1 MFLYPVPSKIESGER
16 TFDYS
21 DRTVIIA
28 AVGPDPLLRDA
39 ILRRVARERELHGR
53 ELAVTAGDA
62 RRPLA
67 VLELDPELGRE
78 EFRLFTGPEHGS
90 VTAGGAPGLVYGLD
104 AFLKIFSDRPARVP
118 ELEISDRPDIP
129 RRGYMLDISRCKVP
143 SMDELRRLIDI
154 LAELRCNEFQL
165 YTEHTFA
172 FEGEERVWYD
182 SSPMTPEEIMELD
195 SYCRARFIELVPNL
209 NSFGHLERWLR
220 LPEYVALAESPKP
233 WYFEAA
239 DASYQG
245 TLHPDAKSL
254 EFVDGLYRRMLP
266 NFSSSTLNI
275 GCDETVELGKGRSAA
290 LCREKGV
297 GRVYLDFLTRLAEL
311 AGKYGKKI
319 QFWGDIIMKSPEL
332 IPLLPRGITALEWGY
347 EADHPFEADCARFA
361 ASGVPFYVCP
371 GTSSWNTFTGRT
383 GNMLE
388 NIARA
393 CLYGS
398 RAGCA
403 GMLLTDWGDNGHH
416 QYWPISW
423 PGICFA
429 MGCAWNVHASDAHR
443 LLLPEAVG
451 RFFDPR
457 ARGGALGAALL
468 ELGSL
473 YEEFPTAVCR
483 NAAVWCQALYRDP
496 SSRVVTELLK
506 QTDSGMTRRAL
517 KRLHAWRKTFAARPP
532 TSDALILS
540 ELANSALMTECA
552 LKYLLR
558 SQGGRIN
565 VRAWRDAMAAVIGE
579 HNRLWLKRNRPGGLH
594 ESSERLRMFRERL
607 SIRTGNSRTPR

>member
-1 MFLYPVPSKIESGER
+1 MFIYPIPAKIESGER
-16 TFDYS
+16 FFDYS
-21 DRTVIIA
+21 DRTVIAA
-28 AVGPDPLLRDA
+28 AVGPDTILRDA
-39 ILRRVARERELHGR
+39 ILRRVARERETSGR
-53 ELAVTAGDA
+53 GITVTAGAA

-67 VLELDPELGRE
+67 VLELEPELGRE
-78 EFRLFTGPEHGS
+78 EFRIFTGPEHAS
-90 VTAGGAPGLVYGLD
+90 VSAGGAPGLVYGLD
-104 AFLKIFSDRPARVP
+104 TFLKIVSDNPARVP

-143 SMDELRRLIDI
+143 TMDELRRLIDT
-154 LAELRCNEFQL
+154 LAELRCNELQL

-172 FEGEERVWYD
+172 FEGDERVWYD

-209 NSFGHLERWLR
+209 NSFGHLERWLG
-220 LPEYVALAESPKP
+220 LPEYAGLAESPEP
-233 WYFEAA
+233 WYFEAV
-239 DASYQG
+239 DAFYQG
-245 TLHPDAKSL
+245 TLRPDEKAL

-290 LCREKGV
+290 LCAEKGTAT
-297 GRVYLDFLTRLAEL
+297 VYLEFLTRLAEL

-332 IPLLPRGITALEWGY
+332 IPQLPGGITALEWGY
-347 EADHPFEADCARFA
+347 EADHPFEKDCACFA

-371 GTSSWNTFTGRT
+371 GTSAWNTFTGRT

-388 NIARA
+388 NIAGA
-393 CLYGS
+393 CLHGS

-429 MGCAWNVHASDAHR
+429 MGCAWNVHAAAEHR
-443 LLLPEAVG
+443 RLLPEAVG

-468 ELGSL
+468 ELGSI
-473 YEEFPTAVCR
+473 YEEFPKSVCR
-483 NAAVWCQALYRDP
+483 NAAVWCHLFYREP
-496 SSRVVTELLK
+496 SSRVAVEMLK
-506 QTDSGMTRRAL
+506 QTDSDMTRRAL
-517 KRLHAWRKTFAARPP
+517 KRLRAWRKKLAVRPP
-532 TSDALILS
+532 TSDALILD
-540 ELANSALMTECA
+540 ELANGALMTECA
-552 LKYLLR
+552 LNYLLKR
-558 SQGGRIN
+558 EGGR
-565 VRAWRDAMAAVIGE
+565 VDLRAWRDAMAAVIGE
-579 HNRLWLKRNRPGGLH
+579 HSRLWLRRNRPGGLH
-594 ESSERLRMFRERL
+594 ESSERLRKIRERL
-607 SIRTGNSRTPR
+607 